1 MLMTVKV
8 DPNTDGM
15 LHLLKKINEE
25 QRQLENDILEL
36 GRMIRGTELQE
47 VGDSEESHDKG

>member
-47 VGDSEESHDKG
+47 VGDSEESRDKN

>member
-1 MLMTVKV
+1 MLMKVKV

-47 VGDSEESHDKG
+47 VGDSEESHNKV